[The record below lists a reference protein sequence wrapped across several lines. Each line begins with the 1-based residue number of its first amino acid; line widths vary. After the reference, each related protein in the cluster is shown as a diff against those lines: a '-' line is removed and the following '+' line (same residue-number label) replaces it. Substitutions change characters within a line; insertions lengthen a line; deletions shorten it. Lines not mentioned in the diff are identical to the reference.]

1 MSVRKAVWL
10 ILIWCLGYLGI
21 GMLAK
26 EICYAADTAEETQKK
41 QETDSEQQYLDEILE
56 RLDFS
61 QMDAFTGQQLP
72 EKYSFSG
79 LVEDLIKEYQI
90 SFDANGSGQKEHDWL
105 LDIGTYVLDLF
116 FYEIA
121 AARPMFVQML
131 LLAILFAVTNR
142 VCMTCSGYVSN
153 MSFLVVYGAMMLLL
167 MQSFLLLH
175 QVLQDGMQMVIDF
188 LEALVPAYA
197 TTLMLSGNAASA
209 GIFYEMTFGM
219 VLLLE
224 SAFKLFLVP
233 AIHVFVL
240 LELVDH
246 LFEEEKLSKL
256 AELIESGIG
265 ICIKIAVGSA
275 IGISTVQSFLTTAK
289 DRLSGNMILKSVS
302 MLPGVGNTIGSAGEI
317 VLGCGILIKNS
328 VGVAAVI
335 VLLIVCL
342 LPLVKIFSF
351 TFLYRLIVALLQP
364 VADQRLVECVHGVAR
379 GSSLY
384 LKIMVNTMLLFMIVI
399 SMVTAST
406 SFIY

>member
-1 MSVRKAVWL
+1 
-10 ILIWCLGYLGI
+10 
-21 GMLAK
+21 
-26 EICYAADTAEETQKK
+26 
-41 QETDSEQQYLDEILE
+41 
-56 RLDFS
+56 
-61 QMDAFTGQQLP
+61 
-72 EKYSFSG
+72 
-79 LVEDLIKEYQI
+79 
-90 SFDANGSGQKEHDWL
+90 
-105 LDIGTYVLDLF
+105 
-116 FYEIA
+116 
-121 AARPMFVQML
+121 
-131 LLAILFAVTNR
+131 
-142 VCMTCSGYVSN
+142 MTCSGYVSN

-275 IGISTVQSFLTTAK
+275 IGIST
-289 DRLSGNMILKSVS
+289 
-302 MLPGVGNTIGSAGEI
+302 
-317 VLGCGILIKNS
+317 
-328 VGVAAVI
+328 
-335 VLLIVCL
+335 
-342 LPLVKIFSF
+342 
-351 TFLYRLIVALLQP
+351 
-364 VADQRLVECVHGVAR
+364 
-379 GSSLY
+379 
-384 LKIMVNTMLLFMIVI
+384 
-399 SMVTAST
+399 
-406 SFIY
+406 